1 MFAAV
6 IGCGH
11 PMLIAAGFADAIV
24 GRPDYMAG
32 QTDTAWDT
40 AFSCAL
46 LLYVLVLLVIAGLKL
61 RDDKQ
66 LGLLLQCVA
75 AFYATMGY
83 WVCGISVS

>member
-1 MFAAV
+1 
-6 IGCGH
+6 
-11 PMLIAAGFADAIV
+11 MLIAAGFADAIV
-24 GRPDYMAG
+24 GRPHYMAG

-46 LLYVLVLLVIAGLKL
+46 LLL
-61 RDDKQ
+61 
-66 LGLLLQCVA
+66 CVA